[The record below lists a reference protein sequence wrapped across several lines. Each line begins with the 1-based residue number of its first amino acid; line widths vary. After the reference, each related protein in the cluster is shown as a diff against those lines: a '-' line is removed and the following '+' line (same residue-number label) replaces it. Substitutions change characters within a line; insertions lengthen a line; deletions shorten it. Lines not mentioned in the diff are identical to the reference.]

1 MPTPSATPPGSTP
14 RTSSTPAAPG
24 PAPAPDARAA
34 RTRRPGP
41 GRHHH
46 RSLAALTALATLTA
60 GCSTLHAQDPG
71 PARAS
76 APAAPPAAGTPA
88 VQAAQGQAA
97 QGQAAQI
104 AQAQAAQAAQAA
116 LAAMP
121 AARPQ
126 AAAGQELN
134 GRLAAAEH
142 QASLQ
147 QALAAARR
155 WGLAALP
162 LRPPAPPAV
171 KPELADGPGVKHLP
185 GLPPVVYRV
194 PTSDKVVFL
203 TVDDGAEKDPQF
215 AAMAAELGVPM
226 SAFLSDYLAR
236 SDYGYFRGLQ
246 AHGVTLNNHTLT
258 HPDLR
263 RLGPEALQ
271 HEICDQ
277 QDHLQQESGTR
288 PRLFRPPYGEYTEAA
303 LRTAASCGVTA
314 FPLWNEEAFPDH
326 LEWRYADQ
334 RFHPGDIVLT
344 HFRAPSGDWKGTM
357 PDMLRRVVDAATA
370 QGFAVA
376 RLEDYL

>member
-1 MPTPSATPPGSTP
+1 MPTPSATPSSSTP
-14 RTSSTPAAPG
+14 RTPRTPGPSPAA
-24 PAPAPDARAA
+24 DT

-41 GRHHH
+41 GRRHR
-46 RSLAALTALATLTA
+46 RSLAALTALATLA
-60 GCSTLHAQDPG
+60 VGCSALHPQDPG
-71 PARAS
+71 PARIS

-88 VQAAQGQAA
+88 VQAAPAQAA
-97 QGQAAQI
+97 QL
-104 AQAQAAQAAQAA
+104 AQAQAQAAQAA

-142 QASLQ
+142 QASVQ
-147 QALAAARR
+147 QAVAAAQR

-162 LRPPAPPAV
+162 LRAPAPPAV
-171 KPELADGPGVKHLP
+171 KPELADGPGVKRLP

-263 RLGPEALQ
+263 RLGPDALQ

-334 RFHPGDIVLT
+334 VFHPGDIVLT
-344 HFRAPSGDWKGTM
+344 HFRAPAGDWKGTM
-357 PDMLRRVVDAATA
+357 PDMLRRVIDAATA
-370 QGFAVA
+370 QGFAIA
-376 RLEDYL
+376 HLEDYL

>member
-1 MPTPSATPPGSTP
+1 MPTPSAAPRPRP
-14 RTSSTPAAPG
+14 RTRTRS
-24 PAPAPDARAA
+24 RAA
-34 RTRRPGP
+34 ATART
-41 GRHHH
+41 GRHHR
-46 RSLAALTALATLTA
+46 RSLAALTVLATLA
-60 GCSTLHAQDPG
+60 VGCSALRTQDPS
-71 PARAS
+71 PAPDRAS
-76 APAAPPAAGTPA
+76 APAAPPADA
-88 VQAAQGQAA
+88 QA
-97 QGQAAQI
+97 
-104 AQAQAAQAAQAA
+104 AQAQAAGAQAAGAAPAAQAQAARAA

-126 AAAGQELN
+126 AATGQELN
-134 GRLAAAEH
+134 GRRSATEHELALQQSLAAAH
-142 QASLQ
+142 
-147 QALAAARR
+147 R

-171 KPELADGPGVKHLP
+171 KPELADGPGVKRAP

-194 PTSDKVVFL
+194 PTTDKVVFL

-226 SAFLSDYLAR
+226 TAFLSDYLAR
-236 SDYGYFRGLQ
+236 SDYGYFRTLQ
-246 AHGVTLNNHTLT
+246 AHGVTIDNHTLT

-263 RLGPEALQ
+263 RLGPDALQ
-271 HEICDQ
+271 REICGQ
-277 QDHLQQESGTR
+277 QDRLQQETGTR

-334 RFHPGDIVLT
+334 EFHPGDIVLT
-344 HFRAPSGDWKGTM
+344 HFRAPSPDWKGTM

-370 QGFAVA
+370 QGFAIA

>member
-14 RTSSTPAAPG
+14 STPGTPG
-24 PAPAPDARAA
+24 SSPAPDARA
-34 RTRRPGP
+34 RRIRRSGP
-41 GRHHH
+41 GRHHR
-46 RSLAALTALATLTA
+46 RSLAALTALATLTV
-60 GCSTLHAQDPG
+60 GCSALRTQDPD

-76 APAAPPAAGTPA
+76 APAAPPAAAGTPV

-97 QGQAAQI
+97 PAQGAQL

-134 GRLAAAEH
+134 GRLAAAE
-142 QASLQ
+142 Q
-147 QALAAARR
+147 QAGVQQVLAAARR
-155 WGLAALP
+155 WGLSALP
-162 LRPPAPPAV
+162 LRAPAPPAV
-171 KPELADGPGVKHLP
+171 KPELADGPGVKRLP

-263 RLGPEALQ
+263 RLGPDALR

-334 RFHPGDIVLT
+334 VFHPGDIVLT